1 MMPIIMLLPFLLLS
15 AAEAQQQ
22 EGASNVVKP
31 GSSLTPKTNLSWP
44 SPSGLYAFGFYEQG
58 DGYAVGI
65 FLAKLPQKTVV
76 WTANRDSSTPLPADV
91 KLEFTTDGRL
101 VLQSA
106 QGVKTPLDISSDGA
120 SSASMLDSGNFVLY
134 GSANRILWQSFDNPT
149 DTLLATQNL
158 TKRQVLTSSLS
169 KSNQTRGKF
178 LLLMQ
183 EDGVL
188 AMYPVGTPYTDV
200 YGYWSSV
207 GWSFVVKDTALGPVI
222 DGILTLDGDGGL
234 YLFNGDGRLYL
245 FNSSGNHTL
254 NPASGTLLYRLTID
268 PDGIMRLYS
277 HDMTQTGNWTVAWS
291 RPDDGC
297 APKGLCGLNGYCV
310 SKNRVVDC
318 ECLPGFAPVKEG
330 DWGSGCDRTF
340 TAESCSASSKSKYTM
355 TESNT
360 EWKNDNYSLVTSLT
374 KENCSDACLQDCK
387 CEAAFFKDGVGECT
401 KQRLPLRFGRSDTS
415 GSTVAFIKIG
425 TSTLP
430 KPGKKEHILIIIGVS
445 LGVFAFIV
453 LAISGFG
460 IYKNRVMLYQMM
472 PKNGNIELGEDVA
485 PKSFTYAQLE
495 NATHGF
501 SKELGRGAFGTV
513 YEGAISNGQ
522 IKEIVAVKRLDRS
535 MLAERERQFH
545 AEMKV
550 IGRTHHKNLVRLL
563 GYCHDGLNRLL
574 VYKYM
579 SNGSLA
585 DKLFTPEKQLSWD
598 KRMEIAC
605 NIARGLIYLHEEC
618 EPQIIHC
625 DIKPQNILIDE
636 DGCAKISDFGLAK
649 LLNAAQTKTF
659 TEIRGTQGYIAPEW
673 RQHLPVT
680 DKVDVYSFG
689 IVLLEIISCRKSM
702 DSNLPEEEANLKEWA
717 NHCFNSGELGKL
729 VNNEEVDKRELEKMV
744 KIGLWCTSDELPLRP
759 SMKKVLHMLEGIVNI
774 PVSASPTSSLISC

>member
-22 EGASNVVKP
+22 QGTSNVVKP
-31 GSSLTPKTNLSWP
+31 GFSLTPKTNLL

-65 FLAKLPQKTVV
+65 FLAGLPQKTVV

-91 KLEFTTDGRL
+91 KLEFRTDGRL
-101 VLQSA
+101 VLHSA
-106 QGVKTPLDISSDGA
+106 QIKETPLDISSDGA
-120 SSASMLDSGNFVLY
+120 SSASMLDSGNFVLNN
-134 GSANRILWQSFDNPT
+134 SANRILWQSFDHPT
-149 DTLLATQNL
+149 DTLLPTQNL
-158 TKRQVLTSSLS
+158 PKGQVLSSSLS

-183 EDGVL
+183 QDGVL
-188 AMYPVGTPYTDV
+188 AMYPVDTPYTDV
-200 YGYWSSV
+200 YGYWTSV
-207 GWSFVVKDTALGPVI
+207 DWGSVVPNTIGLPKVI
-222 DGILTLDGDGGL
+222 DGILTLDGDGHL
-234 YLFNGDGRLYL
+234 YLFNG
-245 FNSSGNHTL
+245 SGNYTL
-254 NPASGTLLYRLTID
+254 NPASGNSTELLYRLTIE
-268 PDGIMRLYS
+268 PYGIMRLHS
-277 HDMTQTGNWTVAWS
+277 HDMTQTGNWTLKWS

-297 APKGLCGLNGYCV
+297 KPKGLCGLNGYCV
-310 SKNRVVDC
+310 KDPDVDC
-318 ECLPGFAPVKEG
+318 ECLPGYVPVKEG
-330 DWGSGCDRTF
+330 DWFSGCKMNF
-340 TAESCSASSKSKYTM
+340 PAESCPASSKSKYTM
-355 TESNT
+355 NESNT
-360 EWKNDNYSLVTSLT
+360 QWINDNDSPFKSFTP
-374 KENCSDACLQDCK
+374 ENCSDACLQDCN
-387 CEAAFFKDGVGECT
+387 CVAAFFKDGVGECT
-401 KQRLPLRFGRSDTS
+401 KQSLPLQFGRTNS
-415 GSTVAFIKIG
+415 STVAFIKVG

-472 PKNGNIELGEDVA
+472 PKNGNIELGVDVA

-522 IKEIVAVKRLDRS
+522 IKETVAVKRLDRS
-535 MLAERERQFH
+535 MLAEREREFH

-574 VYKYM
+574 VFKYM

-649 LLNAAQTKTF
+649 LLNVAQTRTF

-673 RQHLPVT
+673 RQQLPVT

-744 KIGLWCTSDELPLRP
+744 KIGLWCTSDEFPLRP

-774 PVSASPTSSLISC
+774 PVSASPASSLISF